1 MIVIMLCAGK
11 GSRLKSKTSNLPKCM
26 VKVKKKTIID
36 WSDDFRKKFNKT
48 IIVCG
53 YKKEILINK
62 FKNNQ
67 KIDFSINKIYYKTN
81 MVHSLFSV
89 NRSKIKN
96 QDLVVCYSDIIFNPN
111 IYKKFYKN
119 NFTFLPVNINWF
131 KIWKKRMPLEK
142 IKDDAEDLKIKGK
155 KIISIGGKIGK
166 IMPKFQFMGLIKIMN
181 KDFFKLKKFYKN
193 LDKNI
198 DFTSFLNQAIKKK
211 IIDIRYIKSR
221 TEWYEIDSLKDLKYT
236 ESVRFKW

>member
-1 MIVIMLCAGK
+1 
-11 GSRLKSKTSNLPKCM
+11 
-26 VKVKKKTIID
+26 
-36 WSDDFRKKFNKT
+36 
-48 IIVCG
+48 
-53 YKKEILINK
+53 
-62 FKNNQ
+62 
-67 KIDFSINKIYYKTN
+67 
-81 MVHSLFSV
+81 MVHSLFPLIV
-89 NRSKIKN
+89 KIKN

-111 IYKKFYKN
+111 IYKKFYQN
-119 NFTFLPVNINWF
+119 NFTFLPVNINWL
-131 KIWKKRMPLEK
+131 KIWKKMPLEK

-193 LDKNI
+193 LDRNI
-198 DFTSFLNQAIKKK
+198 DFTSFLNQAIKKE

-221 TEWYEIDSLKDLKYT
+221 AEWYEIDSLKDLKYT